1 MRPSSSLALSTDPRA
16 HTLTHRAARPRAESK
31 EPQFTI
37 KPTGSK
43 ATVAAWCSLDELIV
57 TAHEDGTLNLWD
69 TVRPPPS
76 LPVSPSQARAEL
88 TRSALARSQEE
99 GLLFFDKE
107 ERGHSGL
114 ITDLQMSPDGTY
126 FVTSSKDK
134 SAKVRRARPSL
145 PLSSRASSA
154 DARPCPAPRSGP
166 SARTRTR
173 TARRST

>member
-1 MRPSSSLALSTDPRA
+1 MSP
-16 HTLTHRAARPRAESK
+16 AESK

-43 ATVAAWCSLDELIV
+43 ATVAAWCGLDEFIV

-69 TVRPPPS
+69 TVRPRLLLFRVFLREWP
-76 LPVSPSQARAEL
+76 L
-88 TRSALARSQEE
+88 TRHAALQEE

-107 ERGHSGL
+107 ERGHTGV

-134 SAKVRRARPSL
+134 SAKVRAFLLL
-145 PLSSRASSA
+145 PLPARFSYWTSA
-154 DARPCPAPRSGP
+154 LTGTPAPNALRSGL